1 MSTALIRDIRS
12 ALFDFGRPVPEDV
25 TLTTGVRELIAAVS
39 ESEDDLLRAEV
50 ERDKL
55 ATDLRDLRNT
65 TASLRA
71 DLDAALA
78 QRKALIATANQRLYN
93 AKGVAFFAGVA
104 VATIVEALLRMAQ

>member
-39 ESEDDLLRAEV
+39 ESESDLARLREST
-50 ERDKL
+50 L
-55 ATDLRDLRNT
+55 TDLRALRDT
-65 TASLRA
+65 TASLRS

-93 AKGVAFFAGVA
+93 AKFVAFFAGVA
-104 VATIVEALLRMAQ
+104 VATIVEAVIRMAQ